1 MDALVRV
8 SEGIGLTVKQEE
20 TWVSSMFLIYGR
32 EMLLRGAYMP
42 QGTKRISRLLTDVN
56 EVYPTLQTKISSL
69 FTAGMATCQKSHDI
83 VLPYL
88 LSAMEVLQ

>member
-1 MDALVRV
+1 
-8 SEGIGLTVKQEE
+8 
-20 TWVSSMFLIYGR
+20 
-32 EMLLRGAYMP
+32 MP

-69 FTAGMATCQKSHDI
+69 FTAGMATCQKSHHI

-88 LSAMEVLQ
+88 LSAMEVLLTVRRDAVDVLRPLGCTREIE